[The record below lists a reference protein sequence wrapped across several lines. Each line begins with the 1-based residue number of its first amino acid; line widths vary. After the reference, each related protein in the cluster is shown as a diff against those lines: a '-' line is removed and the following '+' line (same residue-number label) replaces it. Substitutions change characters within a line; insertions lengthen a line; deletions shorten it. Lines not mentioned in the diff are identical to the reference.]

1 MGIMSFV
8 RYKKFGNKE
17 YAYEVTAYWDPVK
30 KKPRQKS
37 RYLGIVVNK
46 EKGVYKRKQVE
57 QKTEK
62 LILDFGDTYLLNEFM
77 KHEDISNLLEKVF
90 GDRTNYMLSLLC
102 YRLCHASAMNYARI
116 WYDGSISRFLFK
128 KVNLSSQ
135 RISNFLRDI
144 GDEQIQRDFFKHYL
158 SSTFAKAKKKNG
170 GVIIDSTA
178 LPNQIHF
185 PFNAWGYNDG
195 SIDKQIRFLFVIDKN
210 SSLPLFFRY
219 LPGNIVD
226 VSSLCVTV
234 EELKR
239 FGVENSFVLID
250 SGFFSE
256 DNIKDLYTEKID
268 FLTRLPSSR
277 KTYKDLIRE
286 ESANLERFDNA
297 VRYGER
303 ALFIKQ
309 KRIDLFGKDAY
320 AHIVLDPERKG
331 RETRKLLLD
340 ALEEK
345 ENGEAEI
352 EFKLMKK
359 GVMILTSSFKMK
371 KEEVVPFYYL
381 RQTVERLFGFSKDDL
396 KIVPLR
402 VHKEET
408 LRGYLLL
415 TFIALVVFVLL
426 KKSIGKKHT
435 VEEILL
441 TMRNLKCKV
450 YDKDILVQELTKQQ
464 KEIIEKLNVIVPKNM
479 GI

>member
-1 MGIMSFV
+1 MSFI
-8 RYKKFGNKE
+8 RYKRFGNKD
-17 YAYEVTAYWDPVK
+17 YAYEITAYWDSVK
-30 KKPRQKS
+30 KKPRQRSK
-37 RYLGIVVNK
+37 YLGVVIDK
-46 EKGVYKRKQVE
+46 EKKIFQRRE
-57 QKTEK
+57 ISQKTEK
-62 LILDFGDTYLLNEFM
+62 LILDFGDVYLLNEFI
-77 KHEDISNLLEKVF
+77 KGQDLSSILKQVF
-90 GDRTNYMLSLLC
+90 GNNMNYLLSLLC

-128 KVNLSSQ
+128 GATLSSQ
-135 RISNFLRDI
+135 RISDFLESI
-144 GDEQIQRDFFKHYL
+144 GDEYVQREFFEQYL
-158 SSTFAKAKKKNG
+158 TSFVKAKE

-178 LPNQIHF
+178 LPNQIRF

-195 SIDKQIRFLFVIDKN
+195 NIDMQIRFLFVVAKET
-210 SSLPLFFRY
+210 SLPLFFRY

-226 VSSLCVTV
+226 VSSLSVTV
-234 EELKR
+234 KELKK
-239 FGVENSFVLID
+239 FGVKNSFVLVD
-250 SGFFSE
+250 SGFFSK
-256 DNIKDLYTEKID
+256 DNIKGLYGEEID

-277 KTYKDLIRE
+277 VIYKDLIRRE
-286 ESANLERFDNA
+286 AGDLERFNNA

-309 KRIDLFGKDAY
+309 KRCTLYGRQVY
-320 AHIVLDPERKG
+320 AHIILDPERKG
-331 RETRKLLLD
+331 RETRKFLLD
-340 ALEEK
+340 AMDEQ
-345 ENGEAEI
+345 ENDEDEI

-359 GVMILTSSFKMK
+359 GIMILISTFKLK
-371 KEEVVPFYYL
+371 IEEVVPYYYM

-396 KIVPLR
+396 KIIPLR

-426 KKSIGKKHT
+426 KRAIGKKHT

-450 YDKDILVQELTKQQ
+450 YDDEIIVQEVARQQ
-464 KEIIEKLNVIVPKNM
+464 REIVEKLNIIMPKDM

>member
-1 MGIMSFV
+1 MSFV

-17 YAYEVTAYWDPVK
+17 YAYEITAYWDSVK

-37 RYLGIVVNK
+37 KYLGVVVDK
-46 EKGVYKRKQVE
+46 EKRVFKRKE
-57 QKTEK
+57 AKQKTEK
-62 LILDFGDTYLLNEFM
+62 LILDFGDVYLLHEFM
-77 KHEDISNLLEKVF
+77 KHKDLFRLLESVF
-90 GDRTNYMLSLLC
+90 GDKTRYLLSLLC
-102 YRLCHASAMNYARI
+102 YRLCHTSAMSYARI
-116 WYDGSISRFLFK
+116 WYEGSISRFLFK
-128 KVNLSSQ
+128 GVNLSSQ
-135 RISNFLRDI
+135 RISSFLKDI
-144 GDEQIQRDFFKHYL
+144 GDEHVQRDFFEHYIP
-158 SSTFAKAKKKNG
+158 SFTKAKD

-178 LPNQIHF
+178 LPNQIRF

-195 SIDKQIRFLFVIDKN
+195 NIDMQIRFLFVVDKK

-226 VSSLCVTV
+226 VSSLNVTV
-234 EELKR
+234 EELKK

-256 DNIKDLYTEKID
+256 DNVKGLYSEKID

-277 KTYKDLIRE
+277 KIYKDLVRQE
-286 ESANLERFDNA
+286 VGNLESFNNA

-309 KRIDLFGKDAY
+309 KKIDLFEKNAY
-320 AHIVLDPERKG
+320 AFIILDPERKG
-331 RETRKLLLD
+331 RETRKYLLD
-340 ALEEK
+340 AMEEQ
-345 ENGEAEI
+345 ENDGDEI
-352 EFKLMKK
+352 EFKLKKK
-359 GVMILTSSFKMK
+359 GIMILVSSFEMK

-396 KIVPLR
+396 KIVPLK

-426 KKSIGKKHT
+426 KKAIGKKHT
-435 VEEILL
+435 VEEVLL

-450 YDKDILVQELTKQQ
+450 YDDEILVQELARQQ
-464 KEIIEKLNVIVPKNM
+464 KEIVKELNIIVPKNL

>member
-8 RYKKFGNKE
+8 RCKKFGNKE

-37 RYLGIVVNK
+37 RYLGVVINK

-77 KHEDISNLLEKVF
+77 KRKDISNLLEKVF
-90 GDRTNYMLSLLC
+90 GDRTSYMLSLLC

-128 KVNLSSQ
+128 GINLSSQ
-135 RISNFLRDI
+135 RISDFLRDI
-144 GDEQIQRDFFKHYL
+144 GDEQIQRDFFEHYL
-158 SSTFAKAKKKNG
+158 SSYFVKAKKKE

-185 PFNAWGYNDG
+185 PFNACGYNDG
-195 SIDKQIRFLFVIDKN
+195 SIDKQIRFLFVVDKN
-210 SSLPLFFRY
+210 SFLPLFFRY
-219 LPGNIVD
+219 LSGNIVD
-226 VSSLCVTV
+226 VSSLNMTL

-239 FGVENSFVLID
+239 YGVKNSFVLID

-256 DNIKDLYTEKID
+256 DNVKDLYEAEID

-277 KTYKDLIRE
+277 KIYKDLIKAE
-286 ESANLERFDNA
+286 TGDIERFDNA

-309 KRIDLFGKDAY
+309 KRIDLFGRDAY
-320 AHIVLDPERKG
+320 AYIVLDPERKG
-331 RETRKLLLD
+331 RETRKLLLNT
-340 ALEEK
+340 LEEQESDED
-345 ENGEAEI
+345 ENLN
-352 EFKLMKK
+352 FKLMKK
-359 GVMILTSSFKMK
+359 GIMILISSFEMK
-371 KEEVVPFYYL
+371 KEEVVPFYYM
-381 RQTVERLFGFSKDDL
+381 RQNVERLFGFSKDDL

-415 TFIALVVFVLL
+415 TFIALVMFVLL

-450 YDKDILVQELTKQQ
+450 YEDEVLVQELTRQQ
-464 KEIIEKLNVIVPKNM
+464 KEVIEKLNIIVPKNM

>member
-1 MGIMSFV
+1 MSFV

-37 RYLGIVVNK
+37 RYLGVVVNK

-135 RISNFLRDI
+135 RISDFLRDI

-158 SSTFAKAKKKNG
+158 SSFAKAKKKE

-226 VSSLCVTV
+226 VSSLNMTL
-234 EELKR
+234 EELKKY
-239 FGVENSFVLID
+239 GVKNSFVLID

-256 DNIKDLYTEKID
+256 DNIQDLYEAEID

-277 KTYKDLIRE
+277 KIYKDLIKAE
-286 ESANLERFDNA
+286 AGDIELFDNA

-309 KRIDLFGKDAY
+309 KRIDLFGRNAY
-320 AHIVLDPERKG
+320 AYIVLDPERKG
-331 RETRKLLLD
+331 RETRKLLLN
-340 ALEEK
+340 ALEEQESDK
-345 ENGEAEI
+345 DEI
-352 EFKLMKK
+352 KFKLMKK
-359 GVMILTSSFKMK
+359 GIMILTSSFEMK
-371 KEEVVPFYYL
+371 KEEVVPFYYM
-381 RQTVERLFGFSKDDL
+381 RQNVERLFGFSKDDL
-396 KIVPLR
+396 KIIPLR

-415 TFIALVVFVLL
+415 TFMALVVFVLL
-426 KKSIGKKHT
+426 KKSIGKNHT

-450 YDKDILVQELTKQQ
+450 YEDEILVQELTRQQ
-464 KEIIEKLNVIVPKNM
+464 KEVIEKLNIIVPKNM